1 MKTSARAVAA
11 ASVVWLGV
19 AAWAIATDSRAGEV
33 VALLVGMLL
42 LAAVW
47 WLLRATDR
55 ERRRWQHTLDA
66 MNAGI
71 VLYDADDRLVLSNA
85 EFRRLYQLDD
95 DMTSRGMPFEELL
108 RTRVLRGLV
117 PEAVGREEAWI
128 SERMTQH
135 RSDAGRTFLREMAD
149 SRWRRI
155 TEQRLPDGSRLGYSI
170 DITELVE
177 NQRALDAARHEA
189 ERAHQLLDDAVEAMP
204 AAVEIYDRSDRL
216 VLFNQRMLHLYP
228 HMVGQTLLGETF
240 DALVRR
246 AVAQGKVPDAQGREE
261 QWLAERLKSR
271 GHSSAPRLQLA
282 GSGAWYQI
290 YETPMPRG
298 GMVTVRLDASEAVQQ
313 REELRAA
320 HDRAANEH
328 ALLDDA
334 IESLPDGF
342 ALYDGD
348 DRLLLCNQRYRE
360 IYRDSAPALIIG
372 ATFESIARYG
382 LERGQY
388 PQAAADPAA
397 WLAER
402 LRRHRLPDGE
412 PVLQELPGNRW
423 LRIDERRTRGGGVAG
438 VRTDVTE
445 MVRTRQDL
453 EALNVNAQATAAALR
468 LANAQL
474 EELSA
479 TDALTGLANRR
490 RFDVRLAEEVQRSQ
504 RHGTAL
510 ALLLIDIDHFKL
522 YNDLLGHPQGDR
534 ALEAVAAVLARQAR
548 RPGELVARIGG
559 EEFALLL
566 PHASAATASTV
577 AERCNRAMATLAL
590 PHGASPTAAHVTL
603 SMGVAM
609 LDSGLREDA
618 AALVRR
624 ADAAL
629 YAAKASGRARCVM
642 DEA

>member
-1 MKTSARAVAA
+1 
-11 ASVVWLGV
+11 
-19 AAWAIATDSRAGEV
+19 
-33 VALLVGMLL
+33 
-42 LAAVW
+42 
-47 WLLRATDR
+47 
-55 ERRRWQHTLDA
+55 
-66 MNAGI
+66 
-71 VLYDADDRLVLSNA
+71 
-85 EFRRLYQLDD
+85 
-95 DMTSRGMPFEELL
+95 
-108 RTRVLRGLV
+108 
-117 PEAVGREEAWI
+117 
-128 SERMTQH
+128 
-135 RSDAGRTFLREMAD
+135 
-149 SRWRRI
+149 
-155 TEQRLPDGSRLGYSI
+155 
-170 DITELVE
+170 
-177 NQRALDAARHEA
+177 
-189 ERAHQLLDDAVEAMP
+189 
-204 AAVEIYDRSDRL
+204 
-216 VLFNQRMLHLYP
+216 
-228 HMVGQTLLGETF
+228 
-240 DALVRR
+240 
-246 AVAQGKVPDAQGREE
+246 
-261 QWLAERLKSR
+261 
-271 GHSSAPRLQLA
+271 
-282 GSGAWYQI
+282 
-290 YETPMPRG
+290 
-298 GMVTVRLDASEAVQQ
+298 
-313 REELRAA
+313 
-320 HDRAANEH
+320 
-328 ALLDDA
+328 
-334 IESLPDGF
+334 
-342 ALYDGD
+342 
-348 DRLLLCNQRYRE
+348 
-360 IYRDSAPALIIG
+360 
-372 ATFESIARYG
+372 
-382 LERGQY
+382 
-388 PQAAADPAA
+388 
-397 WLAER
+397 
-402 LRRHRLPDGE
+402 
-412 PVLQELPGNRW
+412 
-423 LRIDERRTRGGGVAG
+423 VAG